1 MELVGS
7 LKHWCPYSKPQG
19 ATSCMI
25 IIITLCH
32 QTLALV
38 DIQCA
43 EIDDETLKEVLA
55 ADSELDEYSEES
67 DEDNGSG
74 YK

>member
-1 MELVGS
+1 MTGVLWGVKRNTALSSTKKFLGPS
-7 LKHWCPYSKPQG
+7 LNCSKFDT
-19 ATSCMI
+19 AFKWRK
-25 IIITLCH
+25 
-32 QTLALV
+32 
-38 DIQCA
+38 
-43 EIDDETLKEVLA
+43 IDDETIKEALA